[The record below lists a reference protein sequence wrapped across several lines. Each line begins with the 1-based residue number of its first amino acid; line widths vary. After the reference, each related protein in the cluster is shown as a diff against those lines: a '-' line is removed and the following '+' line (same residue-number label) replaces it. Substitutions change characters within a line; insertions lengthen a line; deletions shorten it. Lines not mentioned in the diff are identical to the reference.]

1 MIVCNLRGVN
11 VNFFGEVYLL
21 SLSLS
26 GVPFSKKRYGGLA
39 IIEFPLEDV
48 QLPAEN
54 RKDTFHDH
62 DYAAVFPATM
72 RKIEPKKDED

>member
-48 QLPAEN
+48 
-54 RKDTFHDH
+54 
-62 DYAAVFPATM
+62 
-72 RKIEPKKDED
+72 